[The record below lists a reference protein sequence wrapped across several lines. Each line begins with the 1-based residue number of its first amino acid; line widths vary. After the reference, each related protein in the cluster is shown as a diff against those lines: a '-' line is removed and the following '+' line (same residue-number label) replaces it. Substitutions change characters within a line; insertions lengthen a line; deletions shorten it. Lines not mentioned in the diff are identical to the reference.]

1 MKSRETSPPSRENRE
16 RTSRQHDAR
25 SPSSAMPLAV
35 CLTGQLRWAGL
46 TLGMLRHFVL
56 RSHAEPHNLFYVGP
70 ADDDYIAARPLLRT
84 LLGMH
89 RKHRCV
95 YDPHV
100 SWKWPADANASAPE
114 GLELHGSDLC
124 TRSRERAE
132 HPRLVFNLR
141 ALPNFRQCHMA
152 IRKVELPAPPGF
164 IASMHDRLDR
174 RRARPC
180 AQAPLA

>member
-1 MKSRETSPPSRENRE
+1 MAGELSPM
-16 RTSRQHDAR
+16 TKAR
-25 SPSSAMPLAV
+25 RARGAKTTRARVRGEMPLAV

-56 RSHAEPHNLFYVGP
+56 RPHAEPHNLFYVGP
-70 ADDDYIAARPLLRT
+70 ADNNYVAARPLLRT
-84 LLGMH
+84 LLGMQ

-100 SWKWPADANASAPE
+100 SWEWPADANASAPK

-141 ALPNFRQCHMA
+141 ALPFFRQCHMA
-152 IRKVELPAPPGF
+152 TRKVELPAPPGF
-164 IASMHDRLDR
+164 VASEHDRFDR